1 MSGSSPLA
9 GDLSL
14 LERIRSRLRIRSDLY
29 RCVLAEFIC
38 TAMFVWAGTSVLAQ
52 TVLSRGRNNEYISV
66 PVGFALALTFATQL
80 GQRISGSHLNPA
92 VSLFFYSFGQISLAR
107 LLLYVMAQMGGGFT
121 GALLTFVLYWDA
133 LNAFDGADHLS
144 TFGGIIDQVFGTAF
158 LCICIGMI
166 TDRRNRIDLWLQSTL
181 IGLSLALIGT
191 AFGYNAGFGVN
202 PARDLGPRLFTLCV
216 GYGWKVF
223 SFRNYKW
230 FWIPV
235 LAPLLGG
242 ILGAWIYQLAIG
254 IHIPSEIDE
263 LEEKIRR
270 IQFDKAQNHNIF
282 VQQPSQ
288 ATTVVLNSSK
298 PPAGNHGSIR
308 SISSSNSVKAN
319 NMDSRML

>member
-38 TAMFVWAGTSVLAQ
+38 TAMLWQWAGTSVLAQ

-66 PVGFALALTFATQL
+66 PVGFAL
-80 GQRISGSHLNPA
+80 P
-92 VSLFFYSFGQISLAR
+92 
-107 LLLYVMAQMGGGFT
+107 LLLP
-121 GALLTFVLYWDA
+121 
-133 LNAFDGADHLS
+133 LNWVKEYL
-144 TFGGIIDQVFGTAF
+144 VFGTAF

-216 GYGWKVF
+216 GMDGKC
-223 SFRNYKW
+223 S
-230 FWIPV
+230 V

-242 ILGAWIYQLAIG
+242 ILGHGFNQLAIG

-263 LEEKIRR
+263 
-270 IQFDKAQNHNIF
+270 
-282 VQQPSQ
+282 
-288 ATTVVLNSSK
+288 
-298 PPAGNHGSIR
+298 
-308 SISSSNSVKAN
+308 
-319 NMDSRML
+319 